1 MVNKILLEPVTHDE
15 LKDLINLVTKF
26 LECVEDLFKNN
37 IISEE
42 LYEQLTNNKKQFLKD
57 FNK

>member
-1 MVNKILLEPVTHDE
+1 MVNKILLEPVIQDE
-15 LKDLINLVTKF
+15 LKDLINLVAKF

-42 LYEQLTNNKKQFLKD
+42 LYEQLTHNKKQFLKD
-57 FNK
+57 FDK